1 MYQSIPLMNILDKL
15 SEMFCVPSFP
25 LTLSICA
32 NMLFV
37 IAGYNSYE
45 IELDTSIMKHL
56 AKNTSPQISSM
67 QLTHFIQSMLS
78 GKFRQYDYKDKNL
91 KIYNS
96 TTPPEY
102 DLNNVKIPI
111 YLYHGEDDAI
121 VSSLV
126 KVTLNIFSSIHNLM
140 CPIYF

>member
-15 SEMFCVPSFP
+15 SEMFCTPSFP
-25 LTLSICA
+25 PTLSICA
-32 NMLFV
+32 NMIFV
-37 IAGYNSYE
+37 IAGYNTYE

-78 GKFRQYDYKDKNL
+78 GKFRQYDYKDKNM
-91 KIYNS
+91 KIYNL

-102 DLNNVKIPI
+102 DLTNVKIPI

-121 VSSLV
+121 VSVLV
-126 KVTLNIFSSIHNLM
+126 KVTLNISIISSIH
-140 CPIYF
+140 I